1 MASASKD
8 VFASA
13 RHSRRRLQCS
23 RTRSA
28 SCPSPQP
35 PRLSPLVLPC
45 ASESAS
51 EWSAPVP
58 RRHSKLHTFVLSK
71 TSTSSFLTS
80 LKTRACKTYS
90 PSAPPVGNLADACSQ
105 TNDGAVSSSPPVG
118 LSHRCTP
125 AVHPAFRPSPSLSSS
140 LSPSLSSSLSRLP
153 AASASSTLASLP
165 FLVHSVSSRPFFL
178 TRLASSLCETKKSLP
193 SDAVD
198 PSRSKS
204 GRGRRACKHAASVW
218 SDSAHDKRKVAC
230 FETGYLCAG
239 QDPLEMH
246 AGCIQTESSFF
257 LLCGSPTQRGSLSY
271 GNSSAVSSAVSSCS
285 RRLSSFSSD
294 LVWSS
299 AYTLAPTLALPS
311 SLRISASTSVC
322 SSSSSDSPP
331 CSFFVLRACPSRSFS
346 SRPYLPPIST
356 ATPCSLSFGSLR
368 FLASQS
374 SASPSEGDRGRG
386 DTRDDPHS
394 QGDSPDA
401 AEEGKAS
408 AQTVGEDCA
417 SPDASQCPTLSAADW
432 CGDSQAQVTRRPDSV
447 SSVVRSDSA
456 SSPSSAAPRSSS
468 PSTSSSEGLV
478 STSPL
483 DSSTVRRHD
492 AELAP
497 TSLYKS
503 SLPVQPPGAVD
514 IHDEDMVAWYHLFDE
529 LQFTPHWQE
538 STLAPH
544 AGAPEHPHRHRSP
557 SSAGALASH
566 FGPPF
571 YDAASLSHSPSHSFP
586 SFLSSLPSSGPSSS
600 SSYTAASSPSSAS
613 HPSSSSSLF
622 SAFSSFPAGGS
633 PSSLRLPAHAS
644 QAEGAAVA
652 AAAAAV
658 TARRMAAVAEALEWN
673 EEMNRLFISEG
684 KTRASQE
691 IGRKTGFLARRQ
703 DHPTRLSDE
712 RHTRHAPR
720 HSGPSSLVRRPPSS
734 ASSLQPP
741 RELYVN
747 YQFPVLAHAA
757 LKGLY
762 DRLFRSRKQTLSF
775 SKRKRTG
782 GLKTRGEPDRR
793 RALHASPSTSA
804 TDPPLP
810 SRSSEGSRR
819 ERPGTGRTMRSD
831 YRRGGA
837 SRGSTDLVGRNSR
850 TRRRTGWMSTPGVDA
865 NFSLSQDATQD
876 LDALSPDTIC
886 TDSFSASPQCVG
898 LGVSGEKADESS
910 SDSQA
915 GRETRVSHGCRV
927 EATGKDSFSA
937 AETSAFVRSDL
948 LKEEPIVEERTGGN
962 RRRQPVLGVANA
974 TLQMFSRGGRV
985 APATTINAS
994 EKGEALGA
1002 SQISSEYVQ
1011 RDRQVPVHSKPVRAD
1026 MLEVEDRG
1034 GDSVRGGFPGRE
1046 APLARQLTAPE
1057 VESLVDRMRAHLEP
1071 RRIGD
1076 QRAGESRGQNRSSA
1090 EQPLQSNS
1098 GSASMIGRDPTASEG
1113 FGKYLETVV
1122 ARNDHTEFKT
1132 SKQERV
1138 WTKSSLPDDALG
1150 SPLQEAPPVTREDVE
1165 RATATFHGPVVVE
1178 APCPSFPPRKPPE
1191 IAPAFPFAAEE
1202 SLKPQTVDGRHG
1214 NFLVLSKTAESLE
1227 RSLMR
1232 DGVWTRLACLA
1243 SSLADQIRFVLL
1255 PSAYGSG
1262 TPQLRARQ
1270 SGAPQSGA
1278 SPFFQRLRGSA
1289 GMHFASLQAR
1299 ASEWCYQNGNV
1310 LVTTGSVLSLTGT
1323 VMADMRL
1330 LRGFNLLAGI
1340 CFFSYNYTRRPSM
1353 TDAAAWNVVFF
1364 TLNFFMLYRYL
1375 TEHNEVG
1382 FTNDELDVFEKY
1394 FLPAGLS
1401 PRRFRTLLSI
1411 GRWETL
1417 PAGSELTRPGE
1428 PVKKLVFI
1436 LRGRVDVYQHG
1447 DLLEQYTGTDGTP
1460 VIGLEAF
1467 LSYVSALRRLA
1478 TLGEATKKS
1487 KLPPSP
1493 LGPGGSDAGS
1503 DSAAVGCPQSL
1514 DVQER
1519 RSSGDSGQEAL
1530 KEDRPEVQAP
1540 LRESAVN
1547 GVRGDTHADA
1557 TSLSRELGGCGSPGG
1572 RGGAGS
1578 GEGTPETKGEIRD
1591 DDEEGEESERA
1602 GSRLT
1607 PGWVGDVLLA
1617 SDRTGKSQAG
1627 DHRVDTETPVTVAGA
1642 GISSDSRSSE
1652 TTHGGVPVTGL
1663 RVSAR
1668 IPNAPEG
1675 HGEKEED
1682 EEEEGLLLPPLKQRE
1697 GLVSTETCAPEVAVN
1712 AATHTRASYFH
1723 EAAVVSEE
1731 EEDEE
1736 EDEAIWSRFL
1746 RSGRRRGP
1754 RGMLREE
1761 EEARSTQEKEIAE
1774 SLESGRASDKR
1785 AVCATDCDV
1794 LVFDIETAAR
1804 FILDDPV
1811 KIGFPV
1817 LQGLASVLVER
1828 SYAQSLRLAI
1838 NSYDSVVAGVLADG
1852 AVQTEER
1859 SFLEEWRARRGI
1871 SDAQHIEALRRCGW
1885 SLEDFERGERHRPDG
1900 GVAGTVGR
1908 AVYSVLTLNFLRN
1921 GSQPRDGSAAGGTG
1935 EEAQKP
1941 VASEEEKREEK
1952 RTDGMGGTTALLG
1965 SRLEASRTGAEKKGE
1980 GTEELH
1986 AVSNQEG
1993 EANRNTNSEET
2004 TDVGG
2009 VASRLRSGAQPGKGT
2024 SPGETDRVGGEFP
2037 RERKKISDCEAGN
2050 SDPTQSH
2057 LSTNL
2062 ETSTPEPRPVDGS
2075 GGYTA

>member
-13 RHSRRRLQCS
+13 RHSRRRLRCS

-28 SCPSPQP
+28 SCPGPHP

-45 ASESAS
+45 SSESSS
-51 EWSAPVP
+51 EWSAPFP
-58 RRHSKLHTFVLSK
+58 RRHSKMPTFVFSK
-71 TSTSSFLTS
+71 NSTSSFLTS

-90 PSAPPVGNLADACSQ
+90 PSAPPVGNLADTSSQ
-105 TNDGAVSSSPPVG
+105 TNDGAVSSSPPAG
-118 LSHRCTP
+118 LSHCCTP
-125 AVHPAFRPSPSLSSS
+125 AVHQSFRPSPS
-140 LSPSLSSSLSRLP
+140 LSPSLSSSLSRFP
-153 AASASSTLASLP
+153 TASASSTLASLP
-165 FLVHSVSSRPFFL
+165 FLVHSVSSRPFSL
-178 TRLASSLCETKKSLP
+178 SRLASSIRETKQSVP

-198 PSRSKS
+198 PNRSKS
-204 GRGRRACKHAASVW
+204 GRGRCACKHDASFW
-218 SDSAHDKRKVAC
+218 SGSAHDKRQVAC
-230 FETGYLCAG
+230 LETGYLGTG

-246 AGCIQTESSFF
+246 AGCIQTKSSFF
-257 LLCGSPTQRGSLSY
+257 LRCGSPTRCRSLPY
-271 GNSSAVSSAVSSCS
+271 DNSSAVSSAVSSCS

-294 LVWSS
+294 LVWPSPF
-299 AYTLAPTLALPS
+299 ALAPTLPLPS
-311 SLRISASTSVC
+311 CVRTSAPSSVC
-322 SSSSSDSPP
+322 SSSFSDSPP
-331 CSFFVLRACPSRSFS
+331 CSSFALRPCPSRAFS
-346 SRPYLPPIST
+346 SRPSLPPMST

-386 DTRDDPHS
+386 DSAHRIAGDTRDNRQS
-394 QGDSPDA
+394 QGNSPDA
-401 AEEGKAS
+401 AEGGTAS
-408 AQTVGEDCA
+408 AQRVGEDCA
-417 SPDASQCPTLSAADW
+417 SPDEAQCPPVSAADW
-432 CGDSQAQVTRRPDSV
+432 LGDSQAEVARRPDSV
-447 SSVVRSDSA
+447 SSVMRSDSA
-456 SSPSSAAPRSSS
+456 WSPSSSALRCSS
-468 PSTSSSEGLV
+468 PSTSSSERLG
-478 STSPL
+478 SPSPL
-483 DSSTVRRHD
+483 DSSTATRHD
-492 AELAP
+492 AELMP
-497 TSLYKS
+497 TSQYAP
-503 SLPVQPPGAVD
+503 SLSLQPPGALD
-514 IHDEDMVAWYHLFDE
+514 IHDEDIVAWYHLFDE
-529 LQFTPHWQE
+529 LQFTPHWKE

-544 AGAPEHPHRHRSP
+544 AGAPEHPHRHRWP
-557 SSAGALASH
+557 SSAGAVVPH

-571 YDAASLSHSPSHSFP
+571 YHTASPSHSPAHSFP
-586 SFLSSLPSSGPSSS
+586 SSFPASFASSGSSS
-600 SSYTAASSPSSAS
+600 ASSSTAASSLSSAS

-622 SAFSSFPAGGS
+622 PASSSFPVQVS
-633 PSSLRLPAHAS
+633 PPSLRLPAHAS

-652 AAAAAV
+652 AAAAAA
-658 TARRMAAVAEALEWN
+658 TARRMAAVAEALEWT
-673 EEMNRLFISEG
+673 EEMNRLFLREG

-691 IGRKTGFLARRQ
+691 IGRKTGFLTRCQ

-720 HSGPSSLVRRPPSS
+720 HSASSSLVRRPPAS
-734 ASSLQPP
+734 ASSLQPS

-762 DRLFRSRKQTLSF
+762 DRLFRSRKQTPSF
-775 SKRKRTG
+775 SKQKRAG

-804 TDPPLP
+804 ADPPLP

-819 ERPGTGRTMRSD
+819 ERPGTGRTVRSD
-831 YRRGGA
+831 SRCGVA
-837 SRGSTDLVGRNSR
+837 SRGSTDLIGRKSR
-850 TRRRTGWMSTPGVDA
+850 KRRRTAWMSTAGVDV
-865 NFSLSQDATQD
+865 NLSVSQDATQD
-876 LDALSPDTIC
+876 LDARSPDTIC
-886 TDSFSASPQCVG
+886 TDSVLASPQYVDR
-898 LGVSGEKADESS
+898 GVSGEKADESS
-910 SDSQA
+910 LDSQA
-915 GRETRVSHGCRV
+915 EREAAVSPGSRAEAAGTGR
-927 EATGKDSFSA
+927 FSA
-937 AETSAFVRSDL
+937 SETSASVRSDL
-948 LKEEPIVEERTGGN
+948 PKEEQIAEDRIGGS
-962 RRRQPVLGVANA
+962 RQREPVLSVANA
-974 TLQMFSRGGRV
+974 TLQVFSKGDRV
-985 APATTINAS
+985 APATSINAS
-994 EKGEALGA
+994 EKGEVVGA
-1002 SQISSEYVQ
+1002 SKISSECVQ
-1011 RDRQVPVHSKPVRAD
+1011 RDRQVPVGSKPVRAD
-1026 MLEVEDRG
+1026 MPGVEEHE
-1034 GDSVRGGFPGRE
+1034 GDSVREGFLGRE
-1046 APLARQLTAPE
+1046 APLARQPTAME
-1057 VESLVDRMRAHLEP
+1057 VESLVYSMRADVEP
-1071 RRIGD
+1071 HRISD
-1076 QRAGESRGQNRSSA
+1076 ERVGESRSRNRSSA

-1098 GSASMIGRDPTASEG
+1098 GSASIIGKDPTASEG
-1113 FGKYLETVV
+1113 FGMYLETVV
-1122 ARNDHTEFKT
+1122 ARNDPTE
-1132 SKQERV
+1132 SQAIKQDRV
-1138 WTKSSLPDDALG
+1138 WTKSSSRGDALG
-1150 SPLQEAPPVTREDVE
+1150 SPLLEAPPVTREDVE
-1165 RATATFHGPVVVE
+1165 RAAATFQGPVVVE
-1178 APCPSFPPRKPPE
+1178 APSPSFPPRKPPE
-1191 IAPAFPFAAEE
+1191 IAPAFPFVAEE
-1202 SLKPQTVDGRHG
+1202 PLKPETVDGRRG

-1227 RSLMR
+1227 RSLMGR
-1232 DGVWTRLACLA
+1232 GVWTRLVCLA
-1243 SSLADQIRFVLL
+1243 SSLAGQIRFLLL
-1255 PSAYGSG
+1255 PSASG
-1262 TPQLRARQ
+1262 PGTSQLR
-1270 SGAPQSGA
+1270 APQSGA
-1278 SPFFQRLRGSA
+1278 SPFFQRIRGRA
-1289 GMHFASLQAR
+1289 GKHFASLQAR

-1401 PRRFRTLLSI
+1401 PRRFRTLLTI

-1447 DLLEQYTGTDGTP
+1447 DLLEHYTGTDGTP

-1487 KLPPSP
+1487 KLPPNL
-1493 LGPGGSDAGS
+1493 LGAGGSDAGS

-1514 DVQER
+1514 DALER
-1519 RSSGDSGQEAL
+1519 KSSGDSGQEML
-1530 KEDRPEVQAP
+1530 KEARSEVQVP
-1540 LRESAVN
+1540 LRNSAVHH
-1547 GVRGDTHADA
+1547 VRDETHADA
-1557 TSLSRELGGCGSPGG
+1557 TLLSRELGGSGSPGG
-1572 RGGAGS
+1572 GWGAGS
-1578 GEGTPETKGEIRD
+1578 VEGTPETKGEIRD
-1591 DDEEGEESERA
+1591 DRDDGEDSERA

-1627 DHRVDTETPVTVAGA
+1627 DPRVDTETPVTVAGA
-1642 GISSDSRSSE
+1642 GASSCPRSSE
-1652 TTHGGVPVTGL
+1652 TTHAGVPVTCL
-1663 RVSAR
+1663 PVSAR
-1668 IPNAPEG
+1668 EPNAPEG
-1675 HGEKEED
+1675 HGEKEEE

-1697 GLVSTETCAPEVAVN
+1697 GPASTETCTPEAAVN

-1731 EEDEE
+1731 EEDDE

-1754 RGMLREE
+1754 RGMLGEE

-1885 SLEDFERGERHRPDG
+1885 SLEDFERGERHRPDA

-1921 GSQPRDGSAAGGTG
+1921 GSHSRDGSAAGDTG
-1935 EEAQKP
+1935 EEAQKSLS
-1941 VASEEEKREEK
+1941 SEGETREEK

-1980 GTEELH
+1980 GTADVH
-1986 AVSNQEG
+1986 AVSKQEG
-1993 EANRNTNSEET
+1993 EANRNKNAEET
-2004 TDVGG
+2004 IEVGG
-2009 VASRLRSGAQPGKGT
+2009 VASSLRCGAQPGKGT
-2024 SPGETDRVGGEFP
+2024 SPCEADRVGAESP

-2050 SDPTQSH
+2050 SSPTQSR
-2057 LSTNL
+2057 LSKNS
-2062 ETSTPEPRPVDGS
+2062 ETFPTEPRPVDGS